1 MTKDLLEDLR
11 QNDAAPQE
19 NFDSPPFDEPE
30 TDNTMAEFLVEVEW
44 IRGMMEKI
52 QSYISQIR
60 IKQSEILSAPQ
71 QNEKNKQEIEEITNA
86 IKQAAGQMRIK
97 LKEMEKMIN
106 EEEQHSDPSLATIRL
121 KRTQL
126 STITRR
132 FMEIMA
138 GYNKA
143 QTDYRDACKA
153 QIKLKLEIA
162 ECPRTDGELEEML
175 ESENPQIFTQGI
187 LMDTQQA
194 RQNAADIE
202 ARHEDILNLEKSI
215 RELHELFLDL
225 AAMVESQS
233 ELIDRIEFNVLATK
247 DHVEDAKNTTHR
259 AAVYKTKTR
268 KKKIIL
274 ICVGVGFLLLLAVI
288 LIASLVPRR

>member
-11 QNDAAPQE
+11 QNDTPAQDNFNPQ
-19 NFDSPPFDEPE
+19 PFDEPE
-30 TDNTMAEFLVEVEW
+30 TDSSMGAFLTEVEW

-52 QSYISQIR
+52 QGYISQLR
-60 IKQSEILSAPQ
+60 IKHSEILSAPQ
-71 QNEKNKQEIEEITNA
+71 QNEKTKQEIEELTNA
-86 IKQAAGQMRIK
+86 IKAAAGQVRIK

-106 EEEQHSDPSLATIRL
+106 EEEQVADPSLATIRL

-126 STITRR
+126 TTITRR

-162 ECPRTDGELEEML
+162 ECPRTDEELEEML

-202 ARHEDILNLEKSI
+202 ARHEDILKLEKSI

-233 ELIDRIEFNVLATK
+233 ELIDRIEYNVLATK
-247 DHVEDAKNTTHR
+247 DHVESAKQSTR
-259 AAVYKTKTR
+259 KAVEYKTKTR